1 MYTPLPVPF
10 AFAGL
15 GAIAGLIA
23 GGFSQCFPVWVGT
36 ATGVGV
42 GCVCSVIIC
51 LKDERANALP
61 VAQVVS
67 PEPVVIQN
75 IYITYDLSGKGKTV
89 DVPYLA
95 QKN

>member
-23 GGFSQCFPVWVGT
+23 GGFNQCFPVWVGT
-36 ATGVGV
+36 VTGVGV
-42 GCVCSVIIC
+42 GCVCSVAMC
-51 LKDERANALP
+51 LKEERVP

-67 PEPVVIQN
+67 PEPVIIQN
-75 IYITYDLSGKGKTV
+75 IYFVYDVNGQS
-89 DVPYLA
+89 
-95 QKN
+95 KNLPSETKVV

>member
-23 GGFSQCFPVWVGT
+23 GGFNQCCPVWVGT

-42 GCVCSVIIC
+42 GCVCSVLMC
-51 LKDERANALP
+51 LKDERSAAMP
-61 VAQVVS
+61 VAKVVS
-67 PEPVVIQN
+67 PEPVIIQN
-75 IYITYDLSGKGKTV
+75 IYITYDLSGNGKEA
-89 DVPYLA
+89 DAPPLA